1 METELSIILGS
12 MIGGV
17 VAPLLL
23 VLVLSGGKMLL
34 RELLL
39 GCGLCLFTLVLIK
52 ILTNGWIP
60 QGTRECVGLGF
71 LVACIQRLAI
81 GFCAQG
87 KRMDEAA
94 WLGFGFGLIE
104 TIYALT
110 PGAPIYMLFAGG
122 ALHHAYRRCMN
133 TLFQTA
139 SAIMLSRMSLS
150 RLVVLTIAQGA
161 GLTLILL
168 SNAGL
173 LPVSLSVSSVLV
185 GILYSTPFKS
195 LVEHR

>member
-12 MIGGV
+12 IIGGV
-17 VAPLLL
+17 LAPLFL
-23 VLVLSGGKMLL
+23 VLVLSGGKVLL
-34 RELLL
+34 RELVL
-39 GCGLCLFTLVLIK
+39 GCGLCVLTLVLIK

-60 QGTRECVGLGF
+60 QGTEECVGLGF
-71 LVACIQRLAI
+71 LIACIQRLVV
-81 GFCAQG
+81 GFCSQG

-94 WLGFGFGLIE
+94 WVGFGFGLTE
-104 TIYALT
+104 TLYALT

-139 SAIMLSRMSLS
+139 SAIMLSRMSVS
-150 RLVVLTIAQGA
+150 RLVVLTVVQGA
-161 GLTLILL
+161 GLTMILL

-173 LPVSLSVSSVLV
+173 LPVPLSISSVLM
-185 GILYSTPFKS
+185 GMLYSMPFKS
-195 LVEHR
+195 LVEHK